1 MAEDLVEPMQAEE
14 YKRKR
19 LVLARIAA
27 EEGRLALPGNENLCG
42 EAIEKY
48 LAVFRAAFNQNGKYT
63 KYADTRIGYPWC
75 CAFVYYC
82 CLQAGFTFPPK
93 PIPEH
98 RWTLGAVPVWYDWAI
113 LPENDFYFPA
123 DDDRRHPE
131 DGDIVLFSHL
141 MEDKDLD
148 HIGIAVSVGAKVL
161 TTAEGNFHNRSGI
174 FERPRAS
181 NIKGFIR
188 LDKF

>member
-1 MAEDLVEPMQAEE
+1 MTLDGV
-14 YKRKR
+14 YRRKR
-19 LVLARIAA
+19 LALAHIARD
-27 EEGRLALPGNENLCG
+27 EGGLALAGNMNLAG

-48 LAVFRAAFNQNGKYT
+48 LAVFRAAFNENGGYT
-63 KYADTRIGYPWC
+63 KYSDQSIGYPWC

-123 DDDRRHPE
+123 GNRRRTPE
-131 DGDIVLFSHL
+131 AGDIILFNRL
-141 MEDKDLD
+141 IEDKDLD
-148 HIGIAVSVGAKVL
+148 HIGIVVAVNPNGV
-161 TTAEGNFHNRSGI
+161 TTAEGNFHNKSGL
-174 FERPRAS
+174 FERS
-181 NIKGFIR
+181 LVENVNGYIR
-188 LDKF
+188 LAKF